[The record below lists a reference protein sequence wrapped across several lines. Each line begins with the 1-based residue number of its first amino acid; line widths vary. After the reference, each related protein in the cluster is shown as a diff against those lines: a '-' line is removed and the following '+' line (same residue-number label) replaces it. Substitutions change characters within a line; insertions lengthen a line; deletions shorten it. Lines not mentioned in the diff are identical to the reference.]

1 MRRSPILLVAISPE
15 ARDRFA
21 QQGAELLTRLPE
33 TEIILLTSSASLV
46 APIGVGEVWRDG
58 DRRGASA
65 FLARMRRLSWAGF
78 GAVYDFDATFF
89 KQRVS
94 GRPHRGGGGLGRRG
108 QARGQRL
115 PRPYAP
121 PVMGRFRG
129 GL

>member
-46 APIGVGEVWRDG
+46 APIGVGEVWGDG

-89 KQRVS
+89 TKIMRIC
-94 GRPHRGGGGLGRRG
+94 LW
-108 QARGQRL
+108 
-115 PRPYAP
+115 PRPKWHVWPFLTCSNRASN
-121 PVMGRFRG
+121 
-129 GL
+129 L